1 MAKNAKVNEIDGVE
15 VLEAKVNISRITKNY
30 ELEVPF
36 DTITYKK
43 IKIYNPEDYLKT
55 LKIVSS
61 DSSILIVRSPLLT
74 IEENS
79 CGYIRFKVKVSQ
91 DSEVFLAV
99 FQHPSGMAEETLEI
113 KLKIEDRPVT
123 PTRVESGTL
132 KKNKSWN
139 FTPRRPSPKR
149 NSIDDT

>member
-1 MAKNAKVNEIDGVE
+1 MARNAELNEVDGVE
-15 VLEAKVNISRITKNY
+15 VLEAKVNITRITKNY
-30 ELEVPF
+30 QLAVAL
-36 DTITYKK
+36 DSVTYKK
-43 IKIYNPEDYLKT
+43 LKIFNPEDYVKT

-74 IEENS
+74 LKENS
-79 CGYIRFKVKVSQ
+79 WGFIKFKVKVSQ

-99 FQHPSGMAEETLEI
+99 FQHPSGMAEETLGI
-113 KLKIEDRPVT
+113 KLKVEDRPVT
-123 PTRVESGTL
+123 PTRVQSGTL

-149 NSIDDT
+149 NSIDDS